1 MSIDIQ
7 ILNFYLFYIGK
18 NQKSKI
24 VNLKSKISMP
34 LAIVNSIASWFLKQR
49 IHQIELFLKYPNE
62 VQEEL
67 LMNLIRSSEETVY
80 GKQYD
85 YASIKSY
92 KTFTDRVPISSYQDL
107 EPYIERTRQGE
118 QNVLW
123 NTPVKWFAKSS
134 GTTNAKSKF
143 IPVSSEALE
152 DCHYKGSKD
161 LLCLYL
167 NNNEESE
174 MFVGKSLRLGGS
186 SQIYENNN
194 TFFGDLSAILIENM
208 PIWAEFSSTPSS
220 KISLMSEWETK
231 MSAIIKETINENVTS
246 FAGVPSWMLVLMNKV
261 LEETGKTNL
270 MEVWPNLE
278 VYFHGGVSFDPYRDQ
293 YQKILPQSQFKY
305 YEIYNASEGFFAIQD
320 LNNSSDL
327 LLMLD
332 YGIFYEFIPMD
343 TFGTPD
349 QKAIRLADVELFKNY
364 AMVITTNG
372 GLWRYLIGDTVR
384 FTSLDP
390 YRVRVSGRTKH
401 HINVF
406 GEELMVENTDQA
418 IAKACKMTQTEIV
431 DYTVAPV
438 FMKDKEKGAHEWMI
452 EFKKEPQ
459 DIAAFQKIL
468 DDTLQSL
475 NSDYEAK
482 RYNNMTLNPL
492 VINVA
497 RERLFYDWLKENDKL
512 GGQHKIPRL
521 SNKRDYLE
529 QLKKMQSL
537 INH

>member
-1 MSIDIQ
+1 
-7 ILNFYLFYIGK
+7 
-18 NQKSKI
+18 
-24 VNLKSKISMP
+24 MP
-34 LAIVNSIASWFLKQR
+34 LSIINSFASWVLKQR

-67 LMNLIRSSEETVY
+67 LHNLLQAAENTII
-80 GKQYD
+80 GKQYEF
-85 YASIKSY
+85 ASIKSY
-92 KTFTDRVPISSYQDL
+92 QTFTERVPISTYEELQPL
-107 EPYIERTRQGE
+107 IERTRQGE
-118 QNVLW
+118 QNLIW
-123 NTPVKWFAKSS
+123 ETPIKWFAKSS

-143 IPVSSEALE
+143 IPVSTEALE

-167 NNNEESE
+167 NNNEDSE
-174 MFVGKSLRLGGS
+174 LFLGKSLRLGGS

-220 KISLMSEWETK
+220 KTSLMTEWESK
-231 MSAIIKETINENVTS
+231 IAAIINETKNENVTS

-261 LEETGKTNL
+261 LENTGKETL
-270 MEVWPNLE
+270 LDVWPNLE
-278 VYFHGGVSFDPYRDQ
+278 VYFHGGVSFSPYKEQ
-293 YQKILPQSQFKY
+293 YKKILPKKDFNY

-343 TFGTPD
+343 TFGTPN
-349 QKAIRLADVELFKNY
+349 QKVIRLADVELNKNY
-364 AMVITTNG
+364 AIVITTNS

-384 FTSLDP
+384 FTSLNP
-390 YRVRVSGRTKH
+390 YRIRVTGRTKH

-418 IAKACKMTQTEIV
+418 IAKACELTQTEVI
-431 DYTVAPV
+431 DYTVAPI
-438 FMKDKEKGAHEWMI
+438 FMQDKEKGAHEWMI
-452 EFKKEPQ
+452 EFKKKPTDVEL
-459 DIAAFQKIL
+459 FQKVL
-468 DDTLQSL
+468 DETLQTL

-497 RERLFYDWLKENDKL
+497 RENLFYDWLKERDKL

-521 SNKRDYLE
+521 SN
-529 QLKKMQSL
+529 Q
-537 INH
+537 